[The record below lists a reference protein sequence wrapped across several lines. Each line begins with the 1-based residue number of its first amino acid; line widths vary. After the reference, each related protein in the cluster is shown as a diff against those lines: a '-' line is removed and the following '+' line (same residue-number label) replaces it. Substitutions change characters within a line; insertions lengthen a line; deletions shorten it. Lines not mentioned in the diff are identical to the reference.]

1 MPRGARIA
9 GWVYFPIHAVV
20 LPLTLGMLLLA
31 VLGELPSDITCNV
44 VYYLCGLVFTL
55 IAMWRF
61 LRRSFD
67 TMVGSILRCLGMMFA
82 AYGIDVLLSLVL
94 QLGTSLIGELPVPN
108 NDAVTGLARTDYK
121 RMIAVAVLMAPLV
134 EECLFRGVVFGTI
147 RPKSRFWAYA
157 ASIVLFSLY
166 HVWQY
171 VLVYQDPKLLLSAL
185 AYVPVAAALKP
196 FLAQRNAIVIWAV
209 IAVVVVLLALLAVWW
224 WLVGRNA
231 RNVSAELLQLYFIAA
246 ADDFLSGLAEQ
257 LVHHILKLHPGLSRH
272 FRLFPCLGVA
282 ARQQCNHTVAHID
295 LIVQETPLQEIK
307 LPVQLGSHPVI
318 R

>member
-1 MPRGARIA
+1 MTAFLGVLYLLVFLAAGCTCVRFLLPQKSLLTRVWLGVSLGLLLMMWLPALIAFAVDFTWTAHLLALIPLAGLTAGCFFLRDPSPVKKWDAREKQLA
-9 GWVYFPIHAVV
+9 GQMLMVV

-31 VLGELPSDITCNV
+31 VLGEQPSDVTCNIL
-44 VYYLCGLVFTL
+44 YYLCGLVFTL

-94 QLGTSLIGELPVPN
+94 QLGTSLIGDLPVPN
-108 NDAVTGLARTDYK
+108 NDTVSGLAKEDYK

-157 ASIVLFSLY
+157 ASIALFSLY

-171 VLVYQDPKLLLSAL
+171 VVMYGDPKLLLSAL
-185 AYVPVAAALKP
+185 AYVPVSAALTFCYEQTRSIWP
-196 FLAQRNAIVIWAV
+196 PVFFHMCINA
-209 IAVVVVLLALLAVWW
+209 LSLAV
-224 WLVGRNA
+224 
-231 RNVSAELLQLYFIAA
+231 
-246 ADDFLSGLAEQ
+246 LA
-257 LVHHILKLHPGLSRH
+257 G
-272 FRLFPCLGVA
+272 
-282 ARQQCNHTVAHID
+282 
-295 LIVQETPLQEIK
+295 
-307 LPVQLGSHPVI
+307 
-318 R
+318 

>member
-31 VLGELPSDITCNV
+31 VLGKLPSDVTCNV
-44 VYYLCGLVFTL
+44 LYYLCGLVFTL

-157 ASIVLFSLY
+157 ASIALFSLY

-171 VLVYQDPKLLLSAL
+171 VLVHQDPKLLLSAL
-185 AYVPVAAALKP
+185 AYVPVSAALTFCYEQTRSIWP
-196 FLAQRNAIVIWAV
+196 PVFFPHVHQR
-209 IAVVVVLLALLAVWW
+209 ALTHGAHRVK
-224 WLVGRNA
+224 
-231 RNVSAELLQLYFIAA
+231 AEKTAA
-246 ADDFLSGLAEQ
+246 
-257 LVHHILKLHPGLSRH
+257 
-272 FRLFPCLGVA
+272 FRRGKRRF
-282 ARQQCNHTVAHID
+282 
-295 LIVQETPLQEIK
+295 
-307 LPVQLGSHPVI
+307 
-318 R
+318 